1 MTNPSIDFQ
10 EEFSSKIPALTLLTT
25 LGYQF
30 IPPSECNAM
39 RLKVASNKAI
49 NQVVLLPIMRAFLA
63 KQTFMFE
70 GKLHPLS
77 NSAIDKIMY
86 ELNPAMNL
94 GLQLA
99 NEKLYNAMLYG
110 VTVTEFIDGKRTSQT
125 IALIDWNHIDNNS
138 FHFTEE
144 LVVQNAEGTGN
155 IIPDIVCFV
164 NGLPLVV
171 IEAKRPDSSR
181 EWQST
186 NAQAVSQHIR
196 NQGQKQIPHLFAYS
210 QLLLAVNGH
219 DGLYATCGTPEKFWA
234 KWVEEDIQEPEFN
247 RLKNQKLS
255 DEQINSLFDHRPS
268 SAKKEYLS
276 LINAGDL
283 VVTDQDRLI
292 ISLLQ
297 PERLLEMMR
306 LFTLFDKKAGKIV
319 ARYQQVFG
327 IKALIKRISSFDEKG
342 SREGGVIWHT
352 TGSGKS
358 FTMVFFSKALIW
370 LEELAK
376 CRIIVVTDRVDL
388 ETQLSNT
395 FKSGGVITSKRDSQD
410 AMATSGRRLA
420 QQIGHGNERVIFS
433 IINKFGS
440 AVKYD
445 AVSYTHLTLPT
456 KRIV

>member
-1 MTNPSIDFQ
+1 MINPNFNKSLNFA

-25 LGYQF
+25 LGYEF
-30 IPPSECNAM
+30 IPPNQCNAM
-39 RLKVASNKAI
+39 RSNKLLANQVNANKAT

-70 GKLHPLS
+70 GTPHHLS
-77 NSAIDKIMY
+77 DSAIDKIMH

-110 VTVTEFIDGKRTSQT
+110 VTVTEFIDGKKTSQT
-125 IALIDWNHIDNNS
+125 ISLIDWNHIDNNS

-164 NGLPLVV
+164 NGLPLAV

-210 QLLLAVNGH
+210 QLLLAVNGN

-234 KWVEEDIQEPEFN
+234 KWVEEEIQEPEFN

-255 DEQINSLFDHRPS
+255 DEQLIAFTVDFEARLP
-268 SAKKEYLS
+268 EYLR
-276 LINAGDL
+276 NAL
-283 VVTDQDRLI
+283 HPETVT
-292 ISLLQ
+292 
-297 PERLLEMMR
+297 
-306 LFTLFDKKAGKIV
+306 A
-319 ARYQQVFG
+319 
-327 IKALIKRISSFDEKG
+327 
-342 SREGGVIWHT
+342 
-352 TGSGKS
+352 
-358 FTMVFFSKALIW
+358 
-370 LEELAK
+370 
-376 CRIIVVTDRVDL
+376 
-388 ETQLSNT
+388 
-395 FKSGGVITSKRDSQD
+395 
-410 AMATSGRRLA
+410 
-420 QQIGHGNERVIFS
+420 
-433 IINKFGS
+433 
-440 AVKYD
+440 
-445 AVSYTHLTLPT
+445 
-456 KRIV
+456 